1 MTTEKITLELTL
13 EELKQIDN
21 SIGRYYN
28 TAVLKDKIK
37 DAYPLP
43 KMYLKDDGKFEI
55 VSYNDEIYYR
65 LELSNAIMWYK
76 KKDDIN
82 DKTHDVR
89 LVHILDLE
97 THRLLEGLF
106 FNDVRKGEMYD

>member
-1 MTTEKITLELTL
+1 MTEKITLELTL

-21 SIGRYYN
+21 SIGRYDN

-43 KMYLKDDGKFEI
+43 KMNFELGGKFEI
-55 VSYNDEIYYR
+55 VSYNHKCY
-65 LELSNAIMWYK
+65 
-76 KKDDIN
+76 
-82 DKTHDVR
+82 VR
-89 LVHILDLE
+89 LDYSYDTFWYISKNMQNFTGNNLTLITDAE

-106 FNDVRKGEMYD
+106 FNDVTKGKV

>member
-21 SIGRYYN
+21 SIGRYDN

-43 KMYLKDDGKFEI
+43 KMNFELGGKFEI
-55 VSYNDEIYYR
+55 VSYNGENYLR
-65 LELSNAIMWYK
+65 LQFDDKSHSWYK
-76 KKDDIN
+76 RKYTVDGVLMVTITDA
-82 DKTHDVR
+82 
-89 LVHILDLE
+89 E
-97 THRLLEGLF
+97 TERLLEGLW
-106 FNDVRKGEMYD
+106 FNEVAGGKYD